1 MRKRVDQTT
10 ANSGLRGMLRW
21 GALGTAVLVFSTSVL
36 PPVSAEAQ
44 EQRYYQRRS
53 LMDFFLGRRYIDE
66 APQAP
71 GQYTQPRAAPQRK
84 KKAPPKAAVSTP
96 RAAPVIAPEEKVVEK
111 LDNAQ
116 KILVVGDFLAGGLGV
131 GMDAAFQDS
140 PGILIETHSN
150 VASGLVRDDYYD
162 WPTQLTKFMDETKP
176 AMVVVMLGANDR
188 QQMVTDVG
196 KEKFR
201 TDGWYTEYQRRVL
214 AFGKAVTARK
224 IPLLWVGLPAFDS
237 PSMMADAA
245 QMNQVYRKQVE
256 SIGGEFVDIWDGF
269 VSESGDFIV
278 TGSDINGQQ
287 VRLRTSDGINMT
299 DAGRRKVAF
308 YVEKPARRIL
318 GTQASPDL
326 VRLDNSSAPAIGL
339 SSNPAD
345 HTDPIA
351 LSDPNLDGGTAL
363 LGGAAIPVSATKSPR
378 DKLVQDGEMAKP
390 PAGRVDDYSRPAAK
404 STAEVSVK

>member
-1 MRKRVDQTT
+1 MRKRVDRTMT
-10 ANSGLRGMLRW
+10 AGGVRGMLRW
-21 GALGTAVLVFSTSVL
+21 GALSAAVLVFSTAVL

-53 LMDFFLGRRYIDE
+53 LLDLFLGRRYIDE

-71 GQYTQPRAAPQRK
+71 GQYAPQRAVPPRK
-84 KKAPPKAAVSTP
+84 KKAPPKAAVSAP
-96 RAAPVIAPEEKVVEK
+96 RPAPVIAPEEKVVQK

-116 KILVVGDFLAGGLGV
+116 KIMVVGDFLAGGLGS
-131 GMDAAFQDS
+131 GMDAAFKDS

-162 WPTQLTKFMDETKP
+162 WPTQLTKFLDEAKP

-188 QQMVTDVG
+188 QQMVTDAG

-201 TDGWYTEYQRRVL
+201 TDAWYAEYQRRVL
-214 AFGKAVTARK
+214 AFGKAVTSRK

-237 PSMMADAA
+237 PAMMADAV

-287 VRLRTSDGINMT
+287 VRLRAADGINMT
-299 DAGRRKVAF
+299 EAGRRKIAF

-326 VRLDNSSAPAIGL
+326 VRLDNSSAPALDL
-339 SSNPAD
+339 SANPAD

-363 LGGAAIPVSATKSPR
+363 LGGAALPVSTTKSPR

-390 PAGRVDDYSRPAAK
+390 PAGRVDDYSRPVAK
-404 STAEVSVK
+404 SAAEVSVK

>member
-1 MRKRVDQTT
+1 MRKRVNKTM
-10 ANSGLRGMLRW
+10 ARW
-21 GALGTAVLVFSTSVL
+21 GALGAAALVLSSGIV
-36 PPVSAEAQ
+36 PPVPVAQAQ
-44 EQRYYQRRS
+44 ERYYQRRS
-53 LMDFFLGRRYIDE
+53 IMDFFMGRRYIEE

-71 GQYTQPRAAPQRK
+71 GGYAPPRTAPPQR
-84 KKAPPKAAVSTP
+84 KKAPPKAAVSAP
-96 RAAPVIAPEEKVVEK
+96 RPAPVIAPEEKTVQK

-131 GMDAAFQDS
+131 GMDAAFEDS

-162 WPTQLTKFMDETKP
+162 WPAQLTKFIDEAKP

-201 TDGWYTEYQRRVL
+201 TDGWYAEYQRRVL
-214 AFGKAVTARK
+214 AFGKDVTSRK

-237 PSMMADAA
+237 PSMMADAV
-245 QMNQVYRKQVE
+245 QLNQIYRKQVE

-269 VSESGDFIV
+269 VSEGGEFIV

-299 DAGRRKVAF
+299 DAGRRKIAF

-326 VRLDNSSAPAIGL
+326 VRLDSSNLPSLDL

-345 HTDPIA
+345 HTDPIG
-351 LSDPNLDGGTAL
+351 LSDPNLDGGMAL
-363 LGGAAIPVSATKSPR
+363 LGGGVQPVSNIKSPR
-378 DKLVQDGEMAKP
+378 DRLVEDGEMAKP
-390 PAGRVDDYSRPAAK
+390 PAGRVDDYSMPAAK
-404 STAEVSVK
+404 PAAEMSAK

>member
-1 MRKRVDQTT
+1 MRKQRNKTM
-10 ANSGLRGMLRW
+10 ARW
-21 GALGTAVLVFSTSVL
+21 GALGAAALMFSSGLL
-36 PPVSAEAQ
+36 PPVPPAQAQ
-44 EQRYYQRRS
+44 EGYYQRRS
-53 LMDFFLGRRYIDE
+53 ILDFFMGRRYIE
-66 APQAP
+66 PAPQAP
-71 GQYTQPRAAPQRK
+71 QGYAPPRAVPQQR
-84 KKAPPKAAVSTP
+84 KKAPPKAVVSVP
-96 RAAPVIAPEEKVVEK
+96 RRAPVIAPEEKVVEK

-150 VASGLVRDDYYD
+150 VASGLVRDDYYN
-162 WPTQLTKFMDETKP
+162 WPAQMTKFIDEAKP

-201 TDGWYTEYQRRVL
+201 TDGWYAEYQRRVL
-214 AFGKAVTARK
+214 AFGKDVTARK

-237 PSMMADAA
+237 PSMMADAV
-245 QMNQVYRKQVE
+245 QLNQIYRKQVE

-326 VRLDNSSAPAIGL
+326 VRLDSTNVPAIGL

-345 HTDPIA
+345 HTDPIG

-363 LGGAAIPVSATKSPR
+363 LGGGVQPVSATKSPR
-378 DKLVQDGEMAKP
+378 DRLVEDGEMATP
-390 PAGRVDDYSRPAAK
+390 PAGRIDDYRIPATKPA
-404 STAEVSVK
+404 AEVSAK

>member
-1 MRKRVDQTT
+1 MRKRVNRTM
-10 ANSGLRGMLRW
+10 ARW
-21 GALGTAVLVFSTSVL
+21 GAFGVAALVFSSGIL
-36 PPVSAEAQ
+36 PPVPVAEAQ
-44 EQRYYQRRS
+44 ERYYRRS
-53 LMDFFLGRRYIDE
+53 ILDFFTGRRYIDE
-66 APQAP
+66 TPQVPDGYAP
-71 GQYTQPRAAPQRK
+71 PRAIPQKK
-84 KKAPPKAAVSTP
+84 KKAPPKAAVSAP
-96 RAAPVIAPEEKVVEK
+96 RPAPVAAPEEKVVQK

-150 VASGLVRDDYYD
+150 VASGLVRDDYYN
-162 WPTQLTKFMDETKP
+162 WPAQLTKFMDEAKP

-201 TDGWYTEYQRRVL
+201 TDGWYAEYQRRVL
-214 AFGKAVTARK
+214 AFAKDVTSRK

-237 PSMMADAA
+237 PSMMADAV

-256 SIGGEFVDIWDGF
+256 SMGGEFVDIWDGF
-269 VSESGDFIV
+269 VSEGGDFIV

-299 DAGRRKVAF
+299 EAGRRKMAF

-326 VRLDNSSAPAIGL
+326 VRLDTTTGPPIGL

-345 HTDPIA
+345 HTDPIS

-363 LGGAAIPVSATKSPR
+363 LGGTVQPVSTGAVGSGKSPR
-378 DKLVQDGEMAKP
+378 DRLVQDGEMAKP
-390 PAGRVDDYSRPAAK
+390 PAGRVDDYSLPAAK
-404 STAEVSVK
+404 PAAEVSAK

>member
-1 MRKRVDQTT
+1 MRKRVSKTM
-10 ANSGLRGMLRW
+10 ARW
-21 GALGTAVLVFSTSVL
+21 GALGVAALTFSTGLL
-36 PPVSAEAQ
+36 PPVPAAEAQ
-44 EQRYYQRRS
+44 ERYYQRRS
-53 LMDFFLGRRYIDE
+53 IMDFFLGRRYIDE

-71 GQYTQPRAAPQRK
+71 DDYAPPRAIPPKK
-84 KKAPPKAAVSTP
+84 KKAPPKAVISAP
-96 RAAPVIAPEEKVVEK
+96 RPAPTIAPEEQVVQK

-140 PGILIETHSN
+140 PGIVIETHSN
-150 VASGLVRDDYYD
+150 VASGLVRDDYYN
-162 WPTQLTKFMDETKP
+162 WPAQLTKFIDDAKP

-201 TDGWYTEYQRRVL
+201 TDGWYAEYQRRVL
-214 AFGKAVTARK
+214 AFGREVTARK

-237 PSMMADAA
+237 ASMMADAV

-269 VSESGDFIV
+269 VSEGGDFIV

-326 VRLDNSSAPAIGL
+326 VRLDNSNAPVIGP

-351 LSDPNLDGGTAL
+351 LSDPNLDGGTVL
-363 LGGAAIPVSATKSPR
+363 LGGAAQPVSAVKSPR
-378 DKLVQDGEMAKP
+378 DKLVQDGEMATP
-390 PAGRVDDYSRPAAK
+390 PAGRVDDYSLPAAK
-404 STAEVSVK
+404 KPSEVSAR

>member
-1 MRKRVDQTT
+1 MTRKINRTRWIR
-10 ANSGLRGMLRW
+10 GLALAAAALSLCLGSMLP
-21 GALGTAVLVFSTSVL
+21 AHY
-36 PPVSAEAQ
+36 AEAQ
-44 EQRYYQRRS
+44 ELRYQRRS
-53 LMDFFLGRRYIDE
+53 ILDFFLGRRYIDE
-66 APQAP
+66 NPQP
-71 GQYTQPRAAPQRK
+71 EMRDQPRRQQQPRRRPPAQ
-84 KKAPPKAAVSTP
+84 KAVTP
-96 RAAPVIAPEEKVVEK
+96 MRTAPVAPSQPVVQK

-116 KILVVGDFLAGGLGV
+116 KILVVGDFLAGGLGD
-131 GMDAAFQDS
+131 GLTAAFETS
-140 PGILIETHSN
+140 PGVVVEARSN
-150 VASGLVRDDYYD
+150 VSSGLVRDDYYN
-162 WPTQLTKFMDETKP
+162 WPGELPKMIDELKP
-176 AMVVVMLGANDR
+176 AMVVVMIGANDR
-188 QQMVTDVG
+188 QQMVTDAG

-278 TGSDINGQQ
+278 TGSNINGQQ